1 MAHRQAANALFRTPE
16 RRPLRPELLT
26 LAETFPGFTSTG
38 FLAIAVPKATP
49 RPIEEK
55 LNALINE
62 AISSPTIHDRLI
74 NEFALDAR
82 PLSLEQCA
90 AQDREERAKWAEYVK
105 IARIEAQ

>member
-1 MAHRQAANALFRTPE
+1 MRLELANVR
-16 RRPLRPELLT
+16 LR
-26 LAETFPGFTSTG
+26 ETSPGYTRTG
-38 FLAIAVPKATP
+38 FLRPAGPTPPP
-49 RPIEEK
+49 RPIQER
-55 LNALINE
+55 LNALINA
-62 AISSPTIHDRLI
+62 AISSPEIRDRLV